1 MHTKEELSK
10 ELKKL
15 HKKVSQLEANSRL
28 KYQSEKKGLSSEE
41 QNTFNFRMGS
51 WELEISSGILNC
63 SSDVID
69 IIQLESHKKHYSLN
83 DYLERIH
90 PDDRRYFLLEIER
103 TTSEKIPFTRTVHYL
118 QADGKT
124 TSTLTKVEP
133 FLEGKKLIKLMG
145 LVCEGTSIENHP
157 AADFNKEESYRQL
170 FNLSPSGIILE
181 NRQGIIVDANL
192 SFCRTMG
199 YRREELIGKHVH
211 ILAHPE
217 VRGQVDT
224 NIAQLLAGRVLKHNV
239 KSLRKD
245 GSICLMELSE
255 AKMTLPN
262 GEEGI
267 LCIAEDFT
275 DRMKAQEEQLQKE
288 KFRGTLEMAGAVC
301 HELNQ
306 PLTTIFITTDL
317 LLDFPKQPNIKELMT
332 IIKNEAVR
340 IGKLTDK
347 LMRITKYETRDYI
360 NGQKIVDIDRAA
372 GEENKN
378 NKNV

>member
-1 MHTKEELSK
+1 MRTKEELSK

-15 HKKVSQLEANSRL
+15 QQKVTQLEEKSRQYCL
-28 KYQSEKKGLSSEE
+28 AEKRGFASEE
-41 QNTFNFRMGS
+41 KDKFNFRMGS
-51 WELEISSGILNC
+51 WELEISSGILKC
-63 SSDVID
+63 SADVID
-69 IIQLESHKKHYSLN
+69 IIQLESNKKHYSLN

-90 PDDRRYFLLEIER
+90 PDDRRYFLQEIER
-103 TTSEKIPFTRTVHYL
+103 TTNEKTSFVQTVHYL
-118 QADGKT
+118 RADGKIT
-124 TSTLTKVEP
+124 TTLTKVES
-133 FLEGKKLIKLMG
+133 FLEGKKLIKIVG
-145 LVCEGTSIENHP
+145 LVCDGPSFHNQP
-157 AADFNKEESYRQL
+157 VSDGNKEESYRQL
-170 FNLSPSGIILE
+170 FDLSPSGIILE
-181 NRQGIIVDANL
+181 NRQGIIIDANP

-245 GSICLMELSE
+245 GSIRFMELSE
-255 AKMTLPN
+255 TKMTLPN
-262 GEEGI
+262 GDEGI

-275 DRMKAQEEQLQKE
+275 DRLRAHEEQLQKE

-317 LLDFPKQPNIKELMT
+317 LLDFPKQPNIKEMMT
-332 IIKNEAVR
+332 IIKNEAIR

-360 NGQKIVDIDRAA
+360 NGQKIVDIDKAA
-372 GEENKN
+372 GEKNKN
-378 NKNV
+378 NGNL

>member
-1 MHTKEELSK
+1 MRTKEELYK

-15 HKKVSQLEANSRL
+15 QKKVSQLEEKSRQ
-28 KYQSEKKGLSSEE
+28 QSLAETREFASKEKDKC
-41 QNTFNFRMGS
+41 TFRMGS
-51 WELEISSGILNC
+51 WELEISSGILKC

-69 IIQLESHKKHYSLN
+69 IIQLEPDKKHYSLN

-90 PDDRRYFLLEIER
+90 SDDRRYFLQEIER
-103 TTSEKIPFTRTVHYL
+103 ATSEKIPFIQTMRYL
-118 QADGKT
+118 KADGT
-124 TSTLTKVEP
+124 VTPTFTKVEP
-133 FLEGKKLIKLMG
+133 YLEGKKLIKLAG
-145 LVCEGTSIENHP
+145 LVVEGTSFQS
-157 AADFNKEESYRQL
+157 AVVSDFHAEDSYRQL

-239 KSLRKD
+239 KSLRKN

-255 AKMTLPN
+255 TKMTLPD

-275 DRMKAQEEQLQKE
+275 DRLRAQEEQLQKE

-317 LLDFPKQPNIKELMT
+317 LLDYPKQPNIKEMMT
-332 IIKNEAVR
+332 IIKNESIR

-360 NGQKIVDIDRAA
+360 NGQKIVDIDKAV
-372 GEENKN
+372 GEEK
-378 NKNV
+378 KHIIYF